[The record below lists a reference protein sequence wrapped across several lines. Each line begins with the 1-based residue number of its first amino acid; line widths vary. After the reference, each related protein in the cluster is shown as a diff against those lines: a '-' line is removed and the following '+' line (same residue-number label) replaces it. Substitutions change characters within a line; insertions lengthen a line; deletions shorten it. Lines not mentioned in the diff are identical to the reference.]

1 MKNSFSLFK
10 VKVYLL
16 NFFFSLGGFTALV
29 SAAALRDQV
38 KGVVLLNSAGQFGDA
53 SSGTNDSEETAL
65 QKFIVKPL
73 KEIFQRVVLGFLF
86 WQAKRPAR
94 IESVLK
100 SVRLSP
106 WNLFWKPLLFNS
118 ISKVNF
124 LNANASKNK
133 YLFYVL
139 IQSFTCHTINLEHGN

>member
-106 WNLFWKPLLFNS
+106 
-118 ISKVNF
+118 
-124 LNANASKNK
+124 
-133 YLFYVL
+133 
-139 IQSFTCHTINLEHGN
+139 